1 MTTTVTITT
10 HDWPVEVLQFPLD
23 AERAPIADA
32 EWSKLGEVEKNS
44 RGVFHVHS
52 GADLLVREMP
62 ADWEAKPA

>member
-10 HDWPVEVLQFPLD
+10 HDWPVEVMQFPLD
-23 AERAPIADA
+23 AEREPVEGG
-32 EWSKLGEVEKNS
+32 EWATLGKVEKNS

-52 GADLLVREMP
+52 GCDLLIREHP

>member
-10 HDWPVEVLQFPLD
+10 HDWPVEVMQFPLGPD
-23 AERAPIADA
+23 REPIEGA
-32 EWSKLGEVEKNS
+32 EWSKLGEVEKYS

-52 GADLLVREMP
+52 GSDLLVREMP